1 MPFQKYMH
9 IWIICMSEIYAWIM
23 HFYVCVTHNI
33 PANISALFQR
43 WLLVDMTSQRGT
55 TSNQRWNNVLYF
67 NVGIYNVEERGNI
80 VVYFNVNVNNVRQSR
95 NNVVLFNFE
104 FHNVGQHGRNVVK
117 MTISK
122 KKTKKIISN
131 WITEYTEFK
140 ILTAIS

>member
-9 IWIICMSEIYAWIM
+9 IWIICISEIYAWIM
-23 HFYVCVTHNI
+23 HFYACVIHNI
-33 PANISALFQR
+33 PANISTLFQR

-55 TSNQRWNNVLYF
+55 TSNQRWNNVFISTLEF
-67 NVGIYNVEERGNI
+67 TTLKNVETSLFISTLMWTTLDKVETML
-80 VVYFNVNVNNVRQSR
+80 FFSTSSFTTLVNTEET
-95 NNVVLFNFE
+95 LWKWPFP
-104 FHNVGQHGRNVVK
+104 
-117 MTISK
+117 